1 MDNGH
6 VKFVLRRCAFLANVA
21 SGYDGGA
28 INFDKSLDSAIAK
41 ISACTF
47 EGNKAQRDGGA
58 IVLLGNATATLTS
71 CSLSSNSAPVPQVQ
85 KATVRMLCC

>member
-21 SGYDGGA
+21 SGYEGGA
-28 INFDKSLDSAIAK
+28 IYFAEYLDSAVAK

-47 EGNKAQRDGGA
+47 KDNKAQRSGGA
-58 IVLLGNATATLTS
+58 IVLSGNATAALTS
-71 CSLSSNSAPVPQVQ
+71 CSLSSNSAQV
-85 KATVRMLCC
+85 TVGMLSC

>member
-6 VKFVLRRCAFLANVA
+6 VNFLLRRCAFLANVA
-21 SGYDGGA
+21 SAYYGGA
-28 INFDKSLDSAIAK
+28 INFDNTLDSAVAK

-47 EGNKAQRDGGA
+47 KSNKAQRDGGA
-58 IVLLGNATATLTS
+58 IVLSGNATATLTS
-71 CSLSSNSAPVPQVQ
+71 CSLSSNSAQVQ